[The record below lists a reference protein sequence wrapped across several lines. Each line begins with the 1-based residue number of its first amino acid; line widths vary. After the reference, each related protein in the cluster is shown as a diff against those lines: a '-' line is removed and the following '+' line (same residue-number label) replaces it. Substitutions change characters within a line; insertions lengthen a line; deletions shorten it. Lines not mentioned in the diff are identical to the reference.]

1 MNGRQIDIVPLTE
14 INSVILRGLAPTIE
28 NYLTG
33 VPLTIQS
40 LAYNIDT
47 KELIGDV
54 GIKALQTKIVAIND
68 LKQLQIAARKRNQ
81 TPEEYISIKA
91 KSLGFT
97 YKLT

>member
-1 MNGRQIDIVPLTE
+1 MARIAINGFGR
-14 INSVILRGLAPTIE
+14 
-28 NYLTG
+28 
-33 VPLTIQS
+33 
-40 LAYNIDT
+40 
-47 KELIGDV
+47 IGRLFFREAFGRPGFD
-54 GIKALQTKIVAIND
+54 IVAIND